1 MNALHT
7 TSRLPRSGN
16 AALAA
21 GALIQAALG
30 AEFVLAGLSKIVN
43 GNFVTQF
50 KTYVENSPG
59 AKAGLLAPIIQALIV
74 PNIAIAANLARF
86 TELAAGVI
94 LLVAA
99 VEVARRRFAG
109 SFGSQHTYEPIVA
122 LASSA
127 AGVAVGGL
135 SLVIYLIQGGGLP
148 KISAATAF
156 GTPIAIELLIVPL
169 AFAIA
174 WLEFGRFRALTA
186 QVKNQRA
193 PAAV

>member
-1 MNALHT
+1 MNTLHAT
-7 TSRLPRSGN
+7 ARLPRSGN

-30 AEFVLAGLSKIVN
+30 TEFILAGLSKIVDA
-43 GNFVTQF
+43 NFVAQF
-50 KTYVENSPG
+50 KTFVENSPG
-59 AKAGLLAPIIQALIV
+59 AKAGLLAPIIQALVV
-74 PNIAIAANLARF
+74 PNIAVAANLARF
-86 TELAAGVI
+86 TEFGAGIV

-99 VEVARRRFAG
+99 LEVARRRFAG

-148 KISAATAF
+148 KISAASAF
-156 GTPIAIELLIVPL
+156 GSPIAIELLIVPL

-186 QVKNQRA
+186 QAQNTSGG
-193 PAAV
+193 AA

>member
-59 AKAGLLAPIIQALIV
+59 AKDGLLAPIIQALIV
-74 PNIAIAANLARF
+74 PNIAVAANLARF

-148 KISAATAF
+148 RISAATAF